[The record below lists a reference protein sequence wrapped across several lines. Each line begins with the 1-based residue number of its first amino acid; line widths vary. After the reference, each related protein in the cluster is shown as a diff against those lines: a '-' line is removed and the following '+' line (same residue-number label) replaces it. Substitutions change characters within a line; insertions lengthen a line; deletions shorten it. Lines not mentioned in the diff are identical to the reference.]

1 MNAAIKFH
9 PLFPL
14 HGTHQEKEAFVKTCT
29 EKIAKIHA
37 ANQAAQMLREQTRTK
52 RIVGLV
58 QEFVPKVASV
68 CQAVNL
74 NNTPCKFKATC
85 GRFCK
90 KHKISA
96 KDLDLVEELY

>member
-1 MNAAIKFH
+1 MNTVVKFH

-14 HGTHQEKEAFVKTCT
+14 FGTHQEKEIFVSTYT

-37 ANQAAQMLREQTRTK
+37 SNQDAKRVKEQIRTK
-52 RIVGLV
+52 RIFGLV
-58 QEFVPKVASV
+58 QEFVPQIPKV
-68 CQAVNL
+68 CQSVNL

-96 KDLDLVEELY
+96 KDLDLVEE